1 MIAWRSTSCQSTI
14 SSLQLTIPTYICLCG
29 YSRGAPSSRLKDAG
43 WDTSIAHTD
52 DNGLTDGQR
61 AGRTRWC
68 GECGDESEQER
79 SRTGGGAGRR
89 EQLAPC
95 PQAGAGT
102 RRQAGET
109 ELRRGRCGGSDV
121 AGTPTQRP
129 RKPSKRGRARCGTH
143 RTGFNSRCSA
153 AAWGVTGWG

>member
-1 MIAWRSTSCQSTI
+1 MQSVRSEISTVC
-14 SSLQLTIPTYICLCG
+14 T
-29 YSRGAPSSRLKDAG
+29 LKNAGWTDAG
-43 WDTSIAHTD
+43 LDTSAAHTD
-52 DNGLTDGQR
+52 DGPTDGQR
-61 AGRTRWC
+61 AGRKRWC

-95 PQAGAGT
+95 PSAGAGT
-102 RRQAGET
+102 RRQAVEA

-129 RKPSKRGRARCGTH
+129 RKLSKRGRARYGTH
-143 RTGFNSRCSA
+143 RTGFILAVLRRRE
-153 AAWGVTGWG
+153 GLGGGDV